1 MTGRGY
7 ILDGHEMR
15 ERKEMEMAHT
25 VEPMTQGTIWKRIT
39 SFALPILLGN
49 LFQQLYNTADS
60 LIVGNFLGK
69 NALAAVSSTGSLIF
83 MLIGF
88 LSGIAIGAGVVIAR
102 YFGGGKEEELH
113 QAVHT
118 TVAFGLVAGV
128 VMTAVGVGFSPQILR
143 WMDTPENVMYNS
155 QLYLSIYFMGS
166 LGSVMYNICVGI
178 LQAVGDSR
186 HPLYYLIISSVINV
200 VLDLFFIGVLHMGV
214 DGAAW
219 ATIIAQFIS
228 AALCLWQLLRVKE
241 SYRVQIRCIR
251 FHWDMLKRVV
261 RFGLPSGVQNSI
273 IAIANVVVQSNIN
286 HFGDAAMAGVGA
298 YSKIEGFGFLP
309 ITSFTMAMTTFVGQN
324 LGAGQI
330 DRAKKGARFG
340 TVTSV
345 LMAELIGIVV
355 FALAPLLIAAFDTSP
370 DVIAYGVEKSRT
382 SGLFYFLLAFSHAM
396 ASILRG
402 AGKAMVP
409 MFVMMVCWCI
419 IRVAFLAIA
428 VPMTGSIQMVY
439 WVYPLTWF
447 LSSVTF
453 LWYYRRMDWSRTLA

>member
-1 MTGRGY
+1 
-7 ILDGHEMR
+7 
-15 ERKEMEMAHT
+15 MAQT
-25 VEPMTQGTIWKRIT
+25 TQPMTQGAIWKRIT
-39 SFALPILLGN
+39 YFALPILLGN
-49 LFQQLYNTADS
+49 LFQQMYNTADS

-88 LSGIAIGAGVVIAR
+88 LSGIAIGAGVVISR
-102 YFGGGKEEELH
+102 YFGGNKLEEMSK
-113 QAVHT
+113 AVHT

-128 VMTAVGVGFSPQILR
+128 VMTAVGVGLSPQILR

-166 LGSVMYNICVGI
+166 LGSVMYNACVGI
-178 LQAVGDSR
+178 MQAVGDSR
-186 HPLYYLIISSVINV
+186 HPLYYLIVSSVVNV
-200 VLDLFFIGVLHMGV
+200 VLDLFFIAVLGMGV

-219 ATIIAQFIS
+219 ATIIAQYVS
-228 AALCLWQLLRVKE
+228 AIMCLWRLLRVKDN
-241 SYRVQIRCIR
+241 YRVELRKIR

-330 DRAKKGARFG
+330 ERTKRGARFG
-340 TVTSV
+340 TITSV
-345 LMAELIGIVV
+345 ILAELIGVAV
-355 FALAPLLIAAFDTSP
+355 FIFAPQLIATFDTSP
-370 DVIAYGVEKSRT
+370 DVIAYGVDKART
-382 SGLFYFLLAFSHAM
+382 SVLFYCLLAFSHAM

-402 AGKAMVP
+402 AGKAVVP
-409 MFVMMVCWCI
+409 MFVMMICWCI
-419 IRVAFLAIA
+419 IRVSFLAIA
-428 VPMTGSIQMVY
+428 VPLTGSIQMVY

-453 LWYYRRMDWSRTLA
+453 LWYYRRMDWNRNLA

>member
-1 MTGRGY
+1 M
-7 ILDGHEMR
+7 
-15 ERKEMEMAHT
+15 
-25 VEPMTQGTIWKRIT
+25 
-39 SFALPILLGN
+39 
-49 LFQQLYNTADS
+49 YNTADS

-88 LSGIAIGAGVVIAR
+88 LSGIAIGAGVVISR
-102 YFGGGKEEELH
+102 YFGGNKLEEMSK
-113 QAVHT
+113 AVHT

-128 VMTAVGVGFSPQILR
+128 VMTAVGVGLSPQILR

-155 QLYLSIYFMGS
+155 QLYLSIYLMGS
-166 LGSVMYNICVGI
+166 LGSVMYNVCVGI
-178 LQAVGDSR
+178 MQAVGDSR
-186 HPLYYLIISSVINV
+186 HPLYYLIVSSVVNV
-200 VLDLFFIGVLHMGV
+200 VLDLFFIAVLGMGV

-219 ATIIAQFIS
+219 ATIIAQYVS
-228 AALCLWQLLRVKE
+228 AIMCLWRLLRVKDN
-241 SYRVQIRCIR
+241 YRVELRKIR

-330 DRAKKGARFG
+330 ERTKRGARFG
-340 TVTSV
+340 TITSV
-345 LMAELIGIVV
+345 ILAELIGVAV
-355 FALAPLLIAAFDTSP
+355 FIFAPQLIAAFDTSP
-370 DVIAYGVEKSRT
+370 DVIAYGVDKART
-382 SGLFYFLLAFSHAM
+382 SVLFYCLLAFSHAM

-402 AGKAMVP
+402 AGKAVVP
-409 MFVMMVCWCI
+409 MFVMMICWCI
-419 IRVAFLAIA
+419 IRVSFLAIA
-428 VPMTGSIQMVY
+428 VPLTGSIQMVY

-453 LWYYRRMDWSRTLA
+453 LWYYRRMDWNRNLA

>member
-1 MTGRGY
+1 M
-7 ILDGHEMR
+7 
-15 ERKEMEMAHT
+15 KMAHT
-25 VEPMTQGTIWKRIT
+25 TEPMTQGPIWKRIT
-39 SFALPILLGN
+39 YFALPIFLGN
-49 LFQQLYNTADS
+49 LFQQMYNTADS

-88 LSGIAIGAGVVIAR
+88 LSGIAIGAGVVISR
-102 YFGGGKEEELH
+102 YFGGNKLEEMSK
-113 QAVHT
+113 AVHT

-128 VMTAVGVGFSPQILR
+128 VMTAVGVGLSPQILR

-155 QLYLSIYFMGS
+155 QLYLSIYLMGS
-166 LGSVMYNICVGI
+166 LGSVMYNVCVGI
-178 LQAVGDSR
+178 MQAVGDSR
-186 HPLYYLIISSVINV
+186 HPLYYLIVSSVVNV
-200 VLDLFFIGVLHMGV
+200 VLDLFFIAVLGMGV

-219 ATIIAQFIS
+219 ATIIAQYVS
-228 AALCLWQLLRVKE
+228 AIMCLWRLLRVKDN
-241 SYRVQIRCIR
+241 YRVELRKIR

-330 DRAKKGARFG
+330 ERTKRGARFG
-340 TVTSV
+340 TITSV
-345 LMAELIGIVV
+345 ILAELIGVAV
-355 FALAPLLIAAFDTSP
+355 FIFAPQLIAAFDTSP
-370 DVIAYGVEKSRT
+370 DVIAYGVDKART
-382 SGLFYFLLAFSHAM
+382 SVLFYCLLAFSHAM

-402 AGKAMVP
+402 AGKAVVP
-409 MFVMMVCWCI
+409 MFVMMICWCI
-419 IRVAFLAIA
+419 IRVSFLAIA
-428 VPMTGSIQMVY
+428 VPLTGSIQMVY
-439 WVYPLTWF
+439 RVYPLTWF

-453 LWYYRRMDWSRTLA
+453 LWYYRRMDWNRNLA

>member
-1 MTGRGY
+1 
-7 ILDGHEMR
+7 
-15 ERKEMEMAHT
+15 MAHT
-25 VEPMTQGTIWKRIT
+25 TEPMTQGPIWKRIT
-39 SFALPILLGN
+39 YFALPIFLGN
-49 LFQQLYNTADS
+49 LFQQMYNTADS

-88 LSGIAIGAGVVIAR
+88 LSGIAIGAGVVISR
-102 YFGGGKEEELH
+102 YFGGNKLEEMSK
-113 QAVHT
+113 AVHT

-128 VMTAVGVGFSPQILR
+128 VMTAVGVGLSPQILR

-155 QLYLSIYFMGS
+155 QLYLSIYLMGS
-166 LGSVMYNICVGI
+166 LGSVMYNVCVGI
-178 LQAVGDSR
+178 MQAVGDSR
-186 HPLYYLIISSVINV
+186 HPLYYLIVSSVVNV
-200 VLDLFFIGVLHMGV
+200 VLDLFFIAVLGMGV

-219 ATIIAQFIS
+219 ATIIAQYVS
-228 AALCLWQLLRVKE
+228 AIMCLWRLLRVKD
-241 SYRVQIRCIR
+241 SYRVELRKIR

-330 DRAKKGARFG
+330 ERTKRGARFG
-340 TVTSV
+340 TITSV
-345 LMAELIGIVV
+345 ILAELIGVAV
-355 FALAPLLIAAFDTSP
+355 FIFAPQLIAAFDTSP
-370 DVIAYGVEKSRT
+370 DVIAYGVDKART
-382 SGLFYFLLAFSHAM
+382 SVLFYCLLAFSHAM

-402 AGKAMVP
+402 AGKAVVP
-409 MFVMMVCWCI
+409 MFVMMICWCI
-419 IRVAFLAIA
+419 IRVSFLAIA
-428 VPMTGSIQMVY
+428 VPLTGSIQMVY

-447 LSSVTF
+447 LSSATF
-453 LWYYRRMDWSRTLA
+453 LWYYRRMDWNRNLA

>member
-1 MTGRGY
+1 
-7 ILDGHEMR
+7 
-15 ERKEMEMAHT
+15 MAHT
-25 VEPMTQGTIWKRIT
+25 TEPMTQGPIWKRIT
-39 SFALPILLGN
+39 YFALPILLGN
-49 LFQQLYNTADS
+49 LFQQMYNTADS

-88 LSGIAIGAGVVIAR
+88 LSGIAIGAGVVISR
-102 YFGGGKEEELH
+102 YFGGNKLEEMS

-128 VMTAVGVGFSPQILR
+128 VMTAVGVGLSPQILR

-166 LGSVMYNICVGI
+166 LGSVMYNVCVGI
-178 LQAVGDSR
+178 MQAVGDSR
-186 HPLYYLIISSVINV
+186 HPLYYLIVSSVVNV
-200 VLDLFFIGVLHMGV
+200 VLDLFFIAVLGMGV

-219 ATIIAQFIS
+219 ATIIAQYVS
-228 AALCLWQLLRVKE
+228 AIMCLWRLLRVKD
-241 SYRVQIRCIR
+241 SYRVELRKIR

-324 LGAGQI
+324 LGASQI
-330 DRAKKGARFG
+330 ERTKRGARFG
-340 TVTSV
+340 TITSV
-345 LMAELIGIVV
+345 ILAELIGVAV
-355 FALAPLLIAAFDTSP
+355 FIFAPQLIAAFDTSP
-370 DVIAYGVEKSRT
+370 DVIAYGVDKART
-382 SGLFYFLLAFSHAM
+382 SVLFYCLLAFSHAM

-402 AGKAMVP
+402 AGKAVVP
-409 MFVMMVCWCI
+409 MFVMMICWCI
-419 IRVAFLAIA
+419 IRVSFLAIA
-428 VPMTGSIQMVY
+428 VPLTGSIQMVY

-453 LWYYRRMDWSRTLA
+453 LWYYRRMDWNRNLA

>member
-1 MTGRGY
+1 
-7 ILDGHEMR
+7 
-15 ERKEMEMAHT
+15 MAHT
-25 VEPMTQGTIWKRIT
+25 TEPMTQGPIWKRIT
-39 SFALPILLGN
+39 YFALPILLGN
-49 LFQQLYNTADS
+49 LFQQMYNTADS

-88 LSGIAIGAGVVIAR
+88 LSGIAIGAGVVISR
-102 YFGGGKEEELH
+102 YFGGNKLEEMS

-128 VMTAVGVGFSPQILR
+128 VMTAVGVGLSPQILR

-166 LGSVMYNICVGI
+166 LGSVMYNVCVGI
-178 LQAVGDSR
+178 MQAVGDSR
-186 HPLYYLIISSVINV
+186 HPLYYLIVSSVVNV
-200 VLDLFFIGVLHMGV
+200 VLDLFFIAVLGMGV

-219 ATIIAQFIS
+219 ATIIAQYVS
-228 AALCLWQLLRVKE
+228 AIMCLWRLLRVKDN
-241 SYRVQIRCIR
+241 YRVELRRIR

-330 DRAKKGARFG
+330 ERTKRGARFG
-340 TVTSV
+340 TITSV
-345 LMAELIGIVV
+345 LLAELIGVAV
-355 FALAPLLIAAFDTSP
+355 FIFAPQLIATFDTSP
-370 DVIAYGVEKSRT
+370 DVIAYGVDKART
-382 SGLFYFLLAFSHAM
+382 SVLFYCLLAFSHAM

-402 AGKAMVP
+402 AGKAVVP
-409 MFVMMVCWCI
+409 MFVMMICWCI
-419 IRVAFLAIA
+419 IRVSFLAIA
-428 VPMTGSIQMVY
+428 VPLTGSIQMVY

-453 LWYYRRMDWSRTLA
+453 LWYYRRIDWSRNMA

>member
-1 MTGRGY
+1 
-7 ILDGHEMR
+7 
-15 ERKEMEMAHT
+15 MAHT
-25 VEPMTQGTIWKRIT
+25 TQPMTQGPIWKRIT
-39 SFALPILLGN
+39 YFALPIFLGN
-49 LFQQLYNTADS
+49 LFQQMYNTADS

-88 LSGIAIGAGVVIAR
+88 LSGIAIGAGVVISR
-102 YFGGGKEEELH
+102 YFGGNKLEEMSK
-113 QAVHT
+113 AVHT

-128 VMTAVGVGFSPQILR
+128 VMTAVGVGLSPQILR

-155 QLYLSIYFMGS
+155 QLYLSIYLMGS
-166 LGSVMYNICVGI
+166 LGSVMYNVCVGI
-178 LQAVGDSR
+178 MQAVGDSR
-186 HPLYYLIISSVINV
+186 HPLYYLIVSSVVNV
-200 VLDLFFIGVLHMGV
+200 VLDLFFIAVLGMGV

-219 ATIIAQFIS
+219 ATIIAQYVS
-228 AALCLWQLLRVKE
+228 AIMCLWRLLRVKDN
-241 SYRVQIRCIR
+241 YRVELRKIR

-330 DRAKKGARFG
+330 ERTKRGARFG
-340 TVTSV
+340 TITSV
-345 LMAELIGIVV
+345 ILAELIGVVV
-355 FALAPLLIAAFDTSP
+355 FIFAPQLIAAFDTSP
-370 DVIAYGVEKSRT
+370 DVIAYGVDKART
-382 SGLFYFLLAFSHAM
+382 SVLFYCLLAFSHAM

-402 AGKAMVP
+402 AGKAVVP
-409 MFVMMVCWCI
+409 MFVMMICWCI
-419 IRVAFLAIA
+419 IRVSFLAIA
-428 VPMTGSIQMVY
+428 VPLTGSIQMVY

-453 LWYYRRMDWSRTLA
+453 LWYYRRMDWNRNLA

>member
-1 MTGRGY
+1 
-7 ILDGHEMR
+7 
-15 ERKEMEMAHT
+15 MAHT
-25 VEPMTQGTIWKRIT
+25 TEPMTQGPIWKRIT
-39 SFALPILLGN
+39 YFALPIFLGN
-49 LFQQLYNTADS
+49 LFQQMYNTADS

-88 LSGIAIGAGVVIAR
+88 LSGIAIGAGVVISR
-102 YFGGGKEEELH
+102 YFGGNKLEEMSK
-113 QAVHT
+113 AVHT

-128 VMTAVGVGFSPQILR
+128 VMTAVGVGLSPQILR

-166 LGSVMYNICVGI
+166 LGSVMYNACVGI
-178 LQAVGDSR
+178 MQAVGDSR
-186 HPLYYLIISSVINV
+186 HPLYYLIVSSVVNV
-200 VLDLFFIGVLHMGV
+200 VLDLFFIAVLGMGV
-214 DGAAW
+214 DGAAL
-219 ATIIAQFIS
+219 ATIIAQYVS
-228 AALCLWQLLRVKE
+228 AIMCLWRLLRVKDN
-241 SYRVQIRCIR
+241 YRVELRKIR

-330 DRAKKGARFG
+330 ERTKRGARFG
-340 TVTSV
+340 TITSV
-345 LMAELIGIVV
+345 ILAELIGVAV
-355 FALAPLLIAAFDTSP
+355 FIFAPQLIAAFDTSP
-370 DVIAYGVEKSRT
+370 DVIAYGVDKART
-382 SGLFYFLLAFSHAM
+382 SVLFYCLLAFSHAM

-402 AGKAMVP
+402 AGKAVVP
-409 MFVMMVCWCI
+409 MFVMMICWCI
-419 IRVAFLAIA
+419 IRVSFLAIA
-428 VPMTGSIQMVY
+428 VPLTGSIQMVY

-453 LWYYRRMDWSRTLA
+453 LWYYRRMDWNRNLA

>member
-1 MTGRGY
+1 
-7 ILDGHEMR
+7 
-15 ERKEMEMAHT
+15 MAHT
-25 VEPMTQGTIWKRIT
+25 TEPMTQGPIWKRIT
-39 SFALPILLGN
+39 YFALPIFLGN
-49 LFQQLYNTADS
+49 LFQQMYNTADS

-88 LSGIAIGAGVVIAR
+88 LSGIAIGAGVVISR
-102 YFGGGKEEELH
+102 YFGGNKLEEMSK
-113 QAVHT
+113 AVHT

-128 VMTAVGVGFSPQILR
+128 VMTAVGVGLSPQILR

-166 LGSVMYNICVGI
+166 LGSVMYNACVGI
-178 LQAVGDSR
+178 MQAVGDSR
-186 HPLYYLIISSVINV
+186 HPLYYLIVSSVVNV
-200 VLDLFFIGVLHMGV
+200 VLDLFFIAVLGMGV

-219 ATIIAQFIS
+219 ATIIAQYVS
-228 AALCLWQLLRVKE
+228 AIMCLWRLLRVKDN
-241 SYRVQIRCIR
+241 YRVELRKIR

-330 DRAKKGARFG
+330 ERTKRGARFG
-340 TVTSV
+340 TITSV
-345 LMAELIGIVV
+345 ILAELIGVAV
-355 FALAPLLIAAFDTSP
+355 FIFAPQLIAAFDTSP
-370 DVIAYGVEKSRT
+370 DVIAYGVDKART
-382 SGLFYFLLAFSHAM
+382 SVLFYCLLAFSHAM

-402 AGKAMVP
+402 AGKAVVP
-409 MFVMMVCWCI
+409 MFVMMICWCI
-419 IRVAFLAIA
+419 IRVSFLAIA
-428 VPMTGSIQMVY
+428 VPFTGSIQMVY

-453 LWYYRRMDWSRTLA
+453 LWYYRRMDWNRNLA

>member
-1 MTGRGY
+1 M
-7 ILDGHEMR
+7 
-15 ERKEMEMAHT
+15 KMAHT
-25 VEPMTQGTIWKRIT
+25 TQPMTQGPIWKRIT
-39 SFALPILLGN
+39 YFALPIFLGN
-49 LFQQLYNTADS
+49 LFQQMYNTADS

-88 LSGIAIGAGVVIAR
+88 LSGIAIGAGVVISR
-102 YFGGGKEEELH
+102 YFGGNKLEEMS

-128 VMTAVGVGFSPQILR
+128 VMTAVGVGLSPQILR

-166 LGSVMYNICVGI
+166 LGSVMYNACVGI
-178 LQAVGDSR
+178 MQAVGDSR
-186 HPLYYLIISSVINV
+186 HPLYYLIVSSVVNV
-200 VLDLFFIGVLHMGV
+200 VLDLFFIAVLGMGV

-219 ATIIAQFIS
+219 ATIIAQYVS
-228 AALCLWQLLRVKE
+228 AIMCLWRLLRVKDN
-241 SYRVQIRCIR
+241 YRVELRKIR

-330 DRAKKGARFG
+330 ERTKRGARFG
-340 TVTSV
+340 TITSV
-345 LMAELIGIVV
+345 ILAELIGVAV
-355 FALAPLLIAAFDTSP
+355 FIFAPQLIAAFDTSP
-370 DVIAYGVEKSRT
+370 DVIAYGVDKART
-382 SGLFYFLLAFSHAM
+382 SVLFYCLLAFSHAM

-402 AGKAMVP
+402 AGKAVVP
-409 MFVMMVCWCI
+409 MFVMMICWCI
-419 IRVAFLAIA
+419 IRVSFLAIA
-428 VPMTGSIQMVY
+428 VPLTGSIQMVY

-453 LWYYRRMDWSRTLA
+453 LWYYRRMDWNRNLA

>member
-1 MTGRGY
+1 
-7 ILDGHEMR
+7 
-15 ERKEMEMAHT
+15 MAHT
-25 VEPMTQGTIWKRIT
+25 TEPMTQGPIWKRIT
-39 SFALPILLGN
+39 YFALPIFLGN
-49 LFQQLYNTADS
+49 LFQQMYNTADS

-88 LSGIAIGAGVVIAR
+88 LSGIAIGAGVVISR
-102 YFGGGKEEELH
+102 YFGGNKLEEMSK
-113 QAVHT
+113 AVHT

-128 VMTAVGVGFSPQILR
+128 VMTAVGVGLSPQILR

-166 LGSVMYNICVGI
+166 LGSVMYNACVGI
-178 LQAVGDSR
+178 MQAVGDSR
-186 HPLYYLIISSVINV
+186 HPLYYLIVSSVVNV
-200 VLDLFFIGVLHMGV
+200 VLDLFFIAVLGMGV

-219 ATIIAQFIS
+219 ATIIAQYVS
-228 AALCLWQLLRVKE
+228 AIMCLWRLLRVKD
-241 SYRVQIRCIR
+241 SYRVELRKIR

-330 DRAKKGARFG
+330 ERTKRGARFG
-340 TVTSV
+340 TIASV
-345 LMAELIGIVV
+345 ILAELIGVAV
-355 FALAPLLIAAFDTSP
+355 FIFAPQLIAAFDTSP
-370 DVIAYGVEKSRT
+370 DVIAYGVDKART
-382 SGLFYFLLAFSHAM
+382 SVLFYCLLAFSHAM

-402 AGKAMVP
+402 AGKAVVP
-409 MFVMMVCWCI
+409 MFVMMICWCI
-419 IRVAFLAIA
+419 IRVSFLAIA
-428 VPMTGSIQMVY
+428 VPLTGSIQMVY

-453 LWYYRRMDWSRTLA
+453 LWYYRRMDWNRNLA

>member
-1 MTGRGY
+1 
-7 ILDGHEMR
+7 
-15 ERKEMEMAHT
+15 MAHT
-25 VEPMTQGTIWKRIT
+25 TEPMTQGPIWKRIT
-39 SFALPILLGN
+39 YFALPILLGN
-49 LFQQLYNTADS
+49 LFQQMYNTADS

-88 LSGIAIGAGVVIAR
+88 LSGIAIGAGVVISR
-102 YFGGGKEEELH
+102 YFGGNKLEEMS

-128 VMTAVGVGFSPQILR
+128 VMTAVGVGLSPQILR

-166 LGSVMYNICVGI
+166 LGSVMYNVCVGI
-178 LQAVGDSR
+178 MQAVGDSR
-186 HPLYYLIISSVINV
+186 HPLYYLIVSSVVNV
-200 VLDLFFIGVLHMGV
+200 VLDLFFIAVLGMGV

-219 ATIIAQFIS
+219 ATIIAQYVS
-228 AALCLWQLLRVKE
+228 AIMCLWRLLRVKDN
-241 SYRVQIRCIR
+241 YRVELRRIR

-330 DRAKKGARFG
+330 ERTKRGARFG
-340 TVTSV
+340 TITSV
-345 LMAELIGIVV
+345 LLAELIGVAV
-355 FALAPLLIAAFDTSP
+355 FIFAPQLIATFDTSP
-370 DVIAYGVEKSRT
+370 DVIAYGVDKART
-382 SGLFYFLLAFSHAM
+382 SVLFYCLLAFSHAM

-402 AGKAMVP
+402 AGKAVVP
-409 MFVMMVCWCI
+409 MFVMMICWCI
-419 IRVAFLAIA
+419 IRVSFLAIA
-428 VPMTGSIQMVY
+428 VPLTGSIQMVY

-453 LWYYRRMDWSRTLA
+453 LWYYRRIDWNRNMA

>member
-1 MTGRGY
+1 
-7 ILDGHEMR
+7 
-15 ERKEMEMAHT
+15 MAHT
-25 VEPMTQGTIWKRIT
+25 TEPMTQGPIWKRIT
-39 SFALPILLGN
+39 YFALPIFLGN
-49 LFQQLYNTADS
+49 LFQQMYNTADS

-88 LSGIAIGAGVVIAR
+88 LSGIAIGAGVVISR
-102 YFGGGKEEELH
+102 YFGGNKLEEMS

-128 VMTAVGVGFSPQILR
+128 VMTAVGVGLSPQILR

-166 LGSVMYNICVGI
+166 LGSVMYNACVGI
-178 LQAVGDSR
+178 MQAVGDSR
-186 HPLYYLIISSVINV
+186 HPLYYLIVSSVVNV
-200 VLDLFFIGVLHMGV
+200 VLDLFFIAVLGMGV

-219 ATIIAQFIS
+219 ATIIAQYVS
-228 AALCLWQLLRVKE
+228 AIMCLWRLLRVKDN
-241 SYRVQIRCIR
+241 YRVELRKIR

-330 DRAKKGARFG
+330 ERTKRGARFG
-340 TVTSV
+340 TITSV
-345 LMAELIGIVV
+345 ILAELIGVAV
-355 FALAPLLIAAFDTSP
+355 FIFAPQLIAAFDTSP
-370 DVIAYGVEKSRT
+370 DVIAYGVDKART
-382 SGLFYFLLAFSHAM
+382 SVLFYCLLAFSHAM

-402 AGKAMVP
+402 AGKAVVP
-409 MFVMMVCWCI
+409 MFVMMICWCI
-419 IRVAFLAIA
+419 IRVSFLAIA
-428 VPMTGSIQMVY
+428 VPLTGSIQMVY

-453 LWYYRRMDWSRTLA
+453 LWYYRRMDWNRNLA

>member
-1 MTGRGY
+1 M
-7 ILDGHEMR
+7 
-15 ERKEMEMAHT
+15 KMAHT
-25 VEPMTQGTIWKRIT
+25 TQPMTQGPIWKRIT
-39 SFALPILLGN
+39 YFALPIFLGN
-49 LFQQLYNTADS
+49 LFQQMYNTADS

-88 LSGIAIGAGVVIAR
+88 LSGIAIGAGVVISR
-102 YFGGGKEEELH
+102 YFGGNKLEEMSK
-113 QAVHT
+113 AVHT

-128 VMTAVGVGFSPQILR
+128 VMTAVGVGLSPQILR

-155 QLYLSIYFMGS
+155 QLYLSIYLMGS
-166 LGSVMYNICVGI
+166 LGSVMYNVCVGI
-178 LQAVGDSR
+178 MQAVGDSR
-186 HPLYYLIISSVINV
+186 HPLYYLIVSSVVNV
-200 VLDLFFIGVLHMGV
+200 VLDLFFIAVLGMGV

-219 ATIIAQFIS
+219 ATIIAQYVS
-228 AALCLWQLLRVKE
+228 AIMCLWRLLRVKDN
-241 SYRVQIRCIR
+241 YRVELRKIR

-330 DRAKKGARFG
+330 ERTKRGARFG
-340 TVTSV
+340 TIASV
-345 LMAELIGIVV
+345 ILAELIGVAV
-355 FALAPLLIAAFDTSP
+355 FIFAPQLIAAFDTSP
-370 DVIAYGVEKSRT
+370 DVIAYGVDKART
-382 SGLFYFLLAFSHAM
+382 SVLFYCLLAFSHAM

-402 AGKAMVP
+402 AGKAVVP
-409 MFVMMVCWCI
+409 MFVMMICWCI
-419 IRVAFLAIA
+419 IRVSFLAIA
-428 VPMTGSIQMVY
+428 VPLTGSIQMVY

-453 LWYYRRMDWSRTLA
+453 LWYYRRMDWNRNLA

>member
-1 MTGRGY
+1 
-7 ILDGHEMR
+7 
-15 ERKEMEMAHT
+15 MEMAHT
-25 VEPMTQGTIWKRIT
+25 TEPMTQGPIWKRIT
-39 SFALPILLGN
+39 YFALPILLGN
-49 LFQQLYNTADS
+49 LFQQMYNTADS

-88 LSGIAIGAGVVIAR
+88 LSGIAIGAGVVISR
-102 YFGGGKEEELH
+102 YFGGNKLEEMS

-128 VMTAVGVGFSPQILR
+128 VMTAVGVGLSPQILR

-166 LGSVMYNICVGI
+166 LGSVMYNVCVGI
-178 LQAVGDSR
+178 MQAVGDSR
-186 HPLYYLIISSVINV
+186 HPLYYLIVSSVVNV
-200 VLDLFFIGVLHMGV
+200 VLDLFFIAVLGMGV

-219 ATIIAQFIS
+219 ATIIAQYVS
-228 AALCLWQLLRVKE
+228 AIMCLWRLLRVKD
-241 SYRVQIRCIR
+241 SYRVELRRIR

-330 DRAKKGARFG
+330 ERTKRGARFG
-340 TVTSV
+340 TITSV
-345 LMAELIGIVV
+345 LLAELIGVAV
-355 FALAPLLIAAFDTSP
+355 FIFAPQLIATFDTSP
-370 DVIAYGVEKSRT
+370 DVIAYGVDKART
-382 SGLFYFLLAFSHAM
+382 SVLFYCLLAFSHAM

-402 AGKAMVP
+402 AGKAVVP
-409 MFVMMVCWCI
+409 MFVMMICWCI
-419 IRVAFLAIA
+419 IRVSFLAIA
-428 VPMTGSIQMVY
+428 VPLTGSIQMVY

-453 LWYYRRMDWSRTLA
+453 LWYYRRIDWNRNMA

>member
-1 MTGRGY
+1 M
-7 ILDGHEMR
+7 
-15 ERKEMEMAHT
+15 KMAHT
-25 VEPMTQGTIWKRIT
+25 TQPMTQGPIWKRIT
-39 SFALPILLGN
+39 YFALPIFLGN
-49 LFQQLYNTADS
+49 LFQQMYNTADS

-88 LSGIAIGAGVVIAR
+88 LSGIAIGAGVVISR
-102 YFGGGKEEELH
+102 YFGGNKLEEMSK
-113 QAVHT
+113 AVHT

-128 VMTAVGVGFSPQILR
+128 VMTAVGVGLSPQILR

-166 LGSVMYNICVGI
+166 LGSVMYNACVGI
-178 LQAVGDSR
+178 MQAVGDSR
-186 HPLYYLIISSVINV
+186 HPLYYLIVSSVVNV
-200 VLDLFFIGVLHMGV
+200 VLDLFFIAVLGMGV
-214 DGAAW
+214 DGAAL
-219 ATIIAQFIS
+219 ATIIAQYVS
-228 AALCLWQLLRVKE
+228 AIMCLWRLLRVKDN
-241 SYRVQIRCIR
+241 YRVELRKIR

-330 DRAKKGARFG
+330 ERTKRGARFG
-340 TVTSV
+340 TITSV
-345 LMAELIGIVV
+345 ILAELIGVAV
-355 FALAPLLIAAFDTSP
+355 FIFAPQLIAAFDTSP
-370 DVIAYGVEKSRT
+370 DVIAYGVDKART
-382 SGLFYFLLAFSHAM
+382 SVLFYCLLAFSHAM

-402 AGKAMVP
+402 AGKAVVP
-409 MFVMMVCWCI
+409 MFVMMICWCI
-419 IRVAFLAIA
+419 IRVSFLAIA
-428 VPMTGSIQMVY
+428 VPLTGSIQMVY

-453 LWYYRRMDWSRTLA
+453 LWYYRRMDWNRNLA

>member
-1 MTGRGY
+1 M
-7 ILDGHEMR
+7 
-15 ERKEMEMAHT
+15 KMAHT
-25 VEPMTQGTIWKRIT
+25 TEPMTQGPIWKRIT
-39 SFALPILLGN
+39 YFALPIFLGN
-49 LFQQLYNTADS
+49 LFQQMYNTADS

-88 LSGIAIGAGVVIAR
+88 LSGIAIGAGVVISR
-102 YFGGGKEEELH
+102 YFGGNKLEEMSK
-113 QAVHT
+113 AVHT

-128 VMTAVGVGFSPQILR
+128 VMTAVGVGLSPQILR

-155 QLYLSIYFMGS
+155 QLYLSIYLMGS
-166 LGSVMYNICVGI
+166 LGSVMYNVCVGI
-178 LQAVGDSR
+178 MQAVGDSR
-186 HPLYYLIISSVINV
+186 HPLYYLIVSSVVNV
-200 VLDLFFIGVLHMGV
+200 VLDLFFIAVLGMGV

-219 ATIIAQFIS
+219 ATIIAQYVS
-228 AALCLWQLLRVKE
+228 AIMCLWRLLRVKDN
-241 SYRVQIRCIR
+241 YRVELRKIR

-330 DRAKKGARFG
+330 ERTKRGARFG
-340 TVTSV
+340 TITSV
-345 LMAELIGIVV
+345 ILAELIGVAV
-355 FALAPLLIAAFDTSP
+355 FIFAPQLIAAFDTSP
-370 DVIAYGVEKSRT
+370 DVIAYGVDKART
-382 SGLFYFLLAFSHAM
+382 SVLFYCLLAFSHAM

-402 AGKAMVP
+402 AGKAVVP
-409 MFVMMVCWCI
+409 MFVMMTCWCI
-419 IRVAFLAIA
+419 IRVSFLAIA
-428 VPMTGSIQMVY
+428 VPLTGSIQMVY

-453 LWYYRRMDWSRTLA
+453 LWYYRRMDWNRNLA

>member
-1 MTGRGY
+1 M
-7 ILDGHEMR
+7 
-15 ERKEMEMAHT
+15 KMAHT
-25 VEPMTQGTIWKRIT
+25 TQPMTQGPIWKRIT
-39 SFALPILLGN
+39 YFALPIFLGN
-49 LFQQLYNTADS
+49 LFQQMYNTADS

-88 LSGIAIGAGVVIAR
+88 LSGIAIGAGVVISR
-102 YFGGGKEEELH
+102 YFGGNKLEEMSK
-113 QAVHT
+113 AVHT

-128 VMTAVGVGFSPQILR
+128 VMTAVGVGLSPQILR

-155 QLYLSIYFMGS
+155 QLYLSIYLMGS
-166 LGSVMYNICVGI
+166 LGSVMYNVCVGI
-178 LQAVGDSR
+178 MQAVGDSR
-186 HPLYYLIISSVINV
+186 HPLYYLIVSSVVNV
-200 VLDLFFIGVLHMGV
+200 VLDLFFIAVLGMGV

-219 ATIIAQFIS
+219 ATIIAQYVS
-228 AALCLWQLLRVKE
+228 AIMCLWRLLRVKD
-241 SYRVQIRCIR
+241 SYRVELRKIR

-330 DRAKKGARFG
+330 ERTKRGARFG
-340 TVTSV
+340 TITSV
-345 LMAELIGIVV
+345 ILAELIGVAV
-355 FALAPLLIAAFDTSP
+355 FIFAPQLIAAFDTSP
-370 DVIAYGVEKSRT
+370 DVIAYGVDKART
-382 SGLFYFLLAFSHAM
+382 SVLFYCLLAFSHAM

-402 AGKAMVP
+402 AGKAVVP
-409 MFVMMVCWCI
+409 MFVMMICWCI
-419 IRVAFLAIA
+419 IRVSFLAIA
-428 VPMTGSIQMVY
+428 VPLTGSIQMVY

-453 LWYYRRMDWSRTLA
+453 LWYYRRMDWNRNLA

>member
-1 MTGRGY
+1 
-7 ILDGHEMR
+7 
-15 ERKEMEMAHT
+15 MAHT
-25 VEPMTQGTIWKRIT
+25 TEPMTQGPIWKRIT
-39 SFALPILLGN
+39 YFALPILLGN
-49 LFQQLYNTADS
+49 LFQQMYNTADS

-88 LSGIAIGAGVVIAR
+88 LSGIAIGAGVVISR
-102 YFGGGKEEELH
+102 YFGGNKLEEMS

-128 VMTAVGVGFSPQILR
+128 VMTAVGVGLSPQILR

-166 LGSVMYNICVGI
+166 LGSVMYNVCVGI
-178 LQAVGDSR
+178 MQAVGDSR
-186 HPLYYLIISSVINV
+186 HPLYYLIVSSVVNV
-200 VLDLFFIGVLHMGV
+200 VLDLFFIAVLGMGV

-219 ATIIAQFIS
+219 ATIIAQYVS
-228 AALCLWQLLRVKE
+228 AIMCLWRLLRVKD
-241 SYRVQIRCIR
+241 SYRVELRKIR

-330 DRAKKGARFG
+330 ERTKRGARFG
-340 TVTSV
+340 TITSV
-345 LMAELIGIVV
+345 ILAELIGVAV
-355 FALAPLLIAAFDTSP
+355 FIFAPQLIAAFDTSP
-370 DVIAYGVEKSRT
+370 DVIAYGVDKART
-382 SGLFYFLLAFSHAM
+382 SVLFYCLLAFSHAM

-402 AGKAMVP
+402 AGKAVVP
-409 MFVMMVCWCI
+409 MFVMMICWCI
-419 IRVAFLAIA
+419 IRVSFLAIA
-428 VPMTGSIQMVY
+428 VPLTGSIQMVY

-453 LWYYRRMDWSRTLA
+453 LWYYRRMDWNRNLA

>member
-1 MTGRGY
+1 
-7 ILDGHEMR
+7 
-15 ERKEMEMAHT
+15 MAHT
-25 VEPMTQGTIWKRIT
+25 TEPMTQGPIWKRIT
-39 SFALPILLGN
+39 YFALPIFLGN
-49 LFQQLYNTADS
+49 LFQQMYNTADS

-88 LSGIAIGAGVVIAR
+88 LSGIAIGAGVVISR
-102 YFGGGKEEELH
+102 YFGGNKLEEMSK
-113 QAVHT
+113 AVHT

-128 VMTAVGVGFSPQILR
+128 VMTAVGVGLSPQILR

-155 QLYLSIYFMGS
+155 QLYLSIYLMGS
-166 LGSVMYNICVGI
+166 LGSVMYNVCVGI
-178 LQAVGDSR
+178 MQAVGDSR
-186 HPLYYLIISSVINV
+186 HPLYYLIVSSVVNV
-200 VLDLFFIGVLHMGV
+200 VLDLFFIAVLGMGV

-219 ATIIAQFIS
+219 ATIIAQYVS
-228 AALCLWQLLRVKE
+228 AIMCLWRLLRVKDN
-241 SYRVQIRCIR
+241 YRVELRKIR

-309 ITSFTMAMTTFVGQN
+309 ITSFTMAMTTFVGQI

-330 DRAKKGARFG
+330 ERTKRGARFG
-340 TVTSV
+340 TITSV
-345 LMAELIGIVV
+345 ILAELIGVAV
-355 FALAPLLIAAFDTSP
+355 FIFAPQLIAAFDTSP
-370 DVIAYGVEKSRT
+370 DVIAYGVDKART
-382 SGLFYFLLAFSHAM
+382 SVLFYCLLAFSHAM

-402 AGKAMVP
+402 AGKAVVP
-409 MFVMMVCWCI
+409 MFVMMICWCI
-419 IRVAFLAIA
+419 IRVSFLAIA
-428 VPMTGSIQMVY
+428 VPLTGSIQMVY

-453 LWYYRRMDWSRTLA
+453 LWYYRRMDWNRNLA

>member
-1 MTGRGY
+1 M
-7 ILDGHEMR
+7 
-15 ERKEMEMAHT
+15 KMAHT
-25 VEPMTQGTIWKRIT
+25 TQPMTQGPIWKRIT
-39 SFALPILLGN
+39 YFALPIFLGN
-49 LFQQLYNTADS
+49 LFQQMYNTADS

-88 LSGIAIGAGVVIAR
+88 LSGIAIGAGVVISR
-102 YFGGGKEEELH
+102 YFGGNKLEEMSK
-113 QAVHT
+113 AVHT

-128 VMTAVGVGFSPQILR
+128 VMTAVGVGLSPQILR

-155 QLYLSIYFMGS
+155 QLYLSIYLMGS
-166 LGSVMYNICVGI
+166 LGSVMYNVCVGI
-178 LQAVGDSR
+178 MQAVGDSR
-186 HPLYYLIISSVINV
+186 HPLYYLIVSSVVNV
-200 VLDLFFIGVLHMGV
+200 VLDLFFIAVLGMGV

-219 ATIIAQFIS
+219 ATIIAQYVS
-228 AALCLWQLLRVKE
+228 AIMCLWRLLKVKDN
-241 SYRVQIRCIR
+241 YRVELRKIR

-330 DRAKKGARFG
+330 ERTKRGARFG
-340 TVTSV
+340 TITSV
-345 LMAELIGIVV
+345 ILAELIGVAV
-355 FALAPLLIAAFDTSP
+355 FIFAPQLIAAFDTSP
-370 DVIAYGVEKSRT
+370 DVIAYGVDKART
-382 SGLFYFLLAFSHAM
+382 SVLFYCLLAFSHAM

-402 AGKAMVP
+402 AGKAVVP
-409 MFVMMVCWCI
+409 MFVMMICWCI
-419 IRVAFLAIA
+419 IRVSFLAIA
-428 VPMTGSIQMVY
+428 VPLTGSIQMVY

-453 LWYYRRMDWSRTLA
+453 LWYYRRMDWNRNLA

>member
-1 MTGRGY
+1 
-7 ILDGHEMR
+7 
-15 ERKEMEMAHT
+15 MAHT
-25 VEPMTQGTIWKRIT
+25 TEPMTQGPIWKRIT
-39 SFALPILLGN
+39 YFALPIFLGN
-49 LFQQLYNTADS
+49 LFQQMYNTADS

-88 LSGIAIGAGVVIAR
+88 LSGIAIGAGVVISR
-102 YFGGGKEEELH
+102 YFGGNKLEEMSK
-113 QAVHT
+113 AVHT

-128 VMTAVGVGFSPQILR
+128 VMTAVGVGLSPQILR

-155 QLYLSIYFMGS
+155 QLYLSIYLMGS
-166 LGSVMYNICVGI
+166 LGSVMYNVCVGI
-178 LQAVGDSR
+178 MQAVGDSR
-186 HPLYYLIISSVINV
+186 HPLYYLIVSSVVNV
-200 VLDLFFIGVLHMGV
+200 MLDLFFIAVLGMGV

-219 ATIIAQFIS
+219 ATIIAQYVS
-228 AALCLWQLLRVKE
+228 AIMCLWRLLRVKD
-241 SYRVQIRCIR
+241 SYRVELRKIR

-330 DRAKKGARFG
+330 ERTKRGARFG
-340 TVTSV
+340 TITSV
-345 LMAELIGIVV
+345 ILAELIGVAV
-355 FALAPLLIAAFDTSP
+355 FIFAPQLIAAFDTSP
-370 DVIAYGVEKSRT
+370 DVIAYGVDKART
-382 SGLFYFLLAFSHAM
+382 SVLFYCLLAFSHAM

-402 AGKAMVP
+402 AGKAVVP
-409 MFVMMVCWCI
+409 MFVMMICWCI
-419 IRVAFLAIA
+419 IRVSFLAIA
-428 VPMTGSIQMVY
+428 VPLTGSIQMVY

-453 LWYYRRMDWSRTLA
+453 LWYYRRMDWNRNLA

>member
-1 MTGRGY
+1 
-7 ILDGHEMR
+7 
-15 ERKEMEMAHT
+15 MEMAHT
-25 VEPMTQGTIWKRIT
+25 TEPMTQGPIWKRIT
-39 SFALPILLGN
+39 YFALPILLGN
-49 LFQQLYNTADS
+49 LFQQMYNTADS

-88 LSGIAIGAGVVIAR
+88 LSGIAIGAGVVISR
-102 YFGGGKEEELH
+102 YFGGNKLEEMS

-128 VMTAVGVGFSPQILR
+128 VMTAVGVGLSPQILR

-166 LGSVMYNICVGI
+166 LGSVMYNVCVGI
-178 LQAVGDSR
+178 MQAVGDSR
-186 HPLYYLIISSVINV
+186 HPLYYLIVSSVVNV
-200 VLDLFFIGVLHMGV
+200 VLDLFFIAVLGMGV

-219 ATIIAQFIS
+219 ATIIAQYVS
-228 AALCLWQLLRVKE
+228 AIMCLWRLLRVKDN
-241 SYRVQIRCIR
+241 YRVELRRIR

-330 DRAKKGARFG
+330 ERTKRGARFG
-340 TVTSV
+340 TITSV
-345 LMAELIGIVV
+345 LLAELIGVAV
-355 FALAPLLIAAFDTSP
+355 FIFAPQLIATFDTSP
-370 DVIAYGVEKSRT
+370 DVIAYGVDKART
-382 SGLFYFLLAFSHAM
+382 SVLFYCLLAFSHAM

-402 AGKAMVP
+402 AGKAVVP
-409 MFVMMVCWCI
+409 MFVMLICWCI
-419 IRVAFLAIA
+419 IRVSFLAIA
-428 VPMTGSIQMVY
+428 VPLTGSIQMVY

-453 LWYYRRMDWSRTLA
+453 LWYYRRIDWSRNMA

>member
-1 MTGRGY
+1 
-7 ILDGHEMR
+7 
-15 ERKEMEMAHT
+15 MAQT
-25 VEPMTQGTIWKRIT
+25 TQPMTQGAIWKRIT
-39 SFALPILLGN
+39 YFALPILLGN
-49 LFQQLYNTADS
+49 LFQQMYNTADS

-88 LSGIAIGAGVVIAR
+88 LSGISIGAGVVIAR
-102 YFGGGKEEELH
+102 YYGGNKEEELRM
-113 QAVHT
+113 AVHT

-128 VMTAVGVGFSPQILR
+128 VMTAVGVGLSPQILR
-143 WMDTPENVMYNS
+143 WMDTPENVMHNS

-186 HPLYYLIISSVINV
+186 HPLYYLIVSSVVNV
-200 VLDLFFIGVLHMGV
+200 VLDLFFIAVLGMGV
-214 DGAAW
+214 DGAAL
-219 ATIIAQFIS
+219 ATIIAQYIS
-228 AALCLWQLLRVKE
+228 AALCLWRLLRVKE
-241 SYRVQIRCIR
+241 SYRVELRSIR
-251 FHWDMLKRVV
+251 FHWEMLKRVV
-261 RFGLPSGVQNSI
+261 RFGLPSGIQNSI

-324 LGAGQI
+324 LGANEI
-330 DRAKKGARFG
+330 DRAKRGARFG
-340 TVTSV
+340 TLVSV
-345 LMAELIGIVV
+345 LMAELIGVAV

-428 VPMTGSIQMVY
+428 VPMTGDIQMVY

-453 LWYYRRMDWSRTLA
+453 LWYYRRMDWSRTIG

>member
-1 MTGRGY
+1 
-7 ILDGHEMR
+7 
-15 ERKEMEMAHT
+15 MAHT
-25 VEPMTQGTIWKRIT
+25 TQPMTQGPIWKRIT
-39 SFALPILLGN
+39 YFALPIFLGN
-49 LFQQLYNTADS
+49 LFQQMYNTADS

-88 LSGIAIGAGVVIAR
+88 LSGIAIGAGVVISR
-102 YFGGGKEEELH
+102 YFGGNKLEEMSK
-113 QAVHT
+113 AVHT

-128 VMTAVGVGFSPQILR
+128 VMTAVGVGLSPQILR

-155 QLYLSIYFMGS
+155 QLYLSLSFMGS
-166 LGSVMYNICVGI
+166 MGSVMYHACVGI
-178 LQAVGDSR
+178 MQAVGDSR
-186 HPLYYLIISSVINV
+186 HPLYYLIVSSVVNV
-200 VLDLFFIGVLHMGV
+200 VLDLFFIAVLGMGV

-219 ATIIAQFIS
+219 ATIIAQYVS
-228 AALCLWQLLRVKE
+228 AIMCLWRLLRVKDN
-241 SYRVQIRCIR
+241 YRVELRKIR

-330 DRAKKGARFG
+330 ERTKRGARFG
-340 TVTSV
+340 TITSV
-345 LMAELIGIVV
+345 ILAELIGVAV
-355 FALAPLLIAAFDTSP
+355 FIFAPQLIAAFDTSP
-370 DVIAYGVEKSRT
+370 DVIAYGVDKART
-382 SGLFYFLLAFSHAM
+382 SVLFYCLLAFSHAM

-402 AGKAMVP
+402 AGKAVVP
-409 MFVMMVCWCI
+409 MFVMMICWCI
-419 IRVAFLAIA
+419 IRVSFLAIA
-428 VPMTGSIQMVY
+428 VPLTGSIQMVY

-453 LWYYRRMDWSRTLA
+453 LWYYRRMDWNRNLA

>member
-1 MTGRGY
+1 M
-7 ILDGHEMR
+7 
-15 ERKEMEMAHT
+15 KMAHT
-25 VEPMTQGTIWKRIT
+25 TEPMTQGPIWKRIT
-39 SFALPILLGN
+39 YFALPIFLGN
-49 LFQQLYNTADS
+49 LFQQMYNTADS

-88 LSGIAIGAGVVIAR
+88 LSGIAIGAGVVISR
-102 YFGGGKEEELH
+102 YFGGNKLEEMSK
-113 QAVHT
+113 AVHT

-128 VMTAVGVGFSPQILR
+128 VMTAVGVGLSPQILR

-155 QLYLSIYFMGS
+155 QLYLSIYLMGS
-166 LGSVMYNICVGI
+166 LGSVMYNVCVGI
-178 LQAVGDSR
+178 MQAVGDSR
-186 HPLYYLIISSVINV
+186 HPLYYLIVSSVVNV
-200 VLDLFFIGVLHMGV
+200 VLDLFFIAVLGMGV

-219 ATIIAQFIS
+219 ATIIAQYVS
-228 AALCLWQLLRVKE
+228 AIMCLWRLLRVKD
-241 SYRVQIRCIR
+241 SYRVELRKIR

-330 DRAKKGARFG
+330 ERTKRGARFG
-340 TVTSV
+340 TITSV
-345 LMAELIGIVV
+345 ILAELIGVAV
-355 FALAPLLIAAFDTSP
+355 FIFAPQLIAAFDTSP
-370 DVIAYGVEKSRT
+370 DVIAYGVDKART
-382 SGLFYFLLAFSHAM
+382 SVLFYCLLAFSHAM

-402 AGKAMVP
+402 AGKAVVP
-409 MFVMMVCWCI
+409 MFVMMICWCI
-419 IRVAFLAIA
+419 IRVSFLAIA
-428 VPMTGSIQMVY
+428 VPLTGSIQMVY

-453 LWYYRRMDWSRTLA
+453 LWYYRRMDWNRNLA

>member
-1 MTGRGY
+1 
-7 ILDGHEMR
+7 
-15 ERKEMEMAHT
+15 MAHT
-25 VEPMTQGTIWKRIT
+25 TEPMTQGPIWKRIT
-39 SFALPILLGN
+39 YFALPIFLGN
-49 LFQQLYNTADS
+49 LFQQMYNTADS

-88 LSGIAIGAGVVIAR
+88 LSGIAIGAGVVISR
-102 YFGGGKEEELH
+102 YFGGNKLEEMS

-128 VMTAVGVGFSPQILR
+128 VMTAVGVGLSPQILR

-166 LGSVMYNICVGI
+166 LGSVMYNACVGI
-178 LQAVGDSR
+178 MQAVGDSR
-186 HPLYYLIISSVINV
+186 HPLYYLIVSSVVNV
-200 VLDLFFIGVLHMGV
+200 VLDLFFIAVLGMGV

-219 ATIIAQFIS
+219 ATIIAQYVS
-228 AALCLWQLLRVKE
+228 AIMCLWRLLRVKDN
-241 SYRVQIRCIR
+241 YRVELRKIR

-330 DRAKKGARFG
+330 ERTKRGARFG
-340 TVTSV
+340 TITSV
-345 LMAELIGIVV
+345 ILAELIGVAV
-355 FALAPLLIAAFDTSP
+355 FIFAPQLIAAFDTSP
-370 DVIAYGVEKSRT
+370 DVIAYGVDKART
-382 SGLFYFLLAFSHAM
+382 SVLFYCLLAFSHAM

-402 AGKAMVP
+402 AGKAVVP
-409 MFVMMVCWCI
+409 MFVMMTCWCI
-419 IRVAFLAIA
+419 IRVSFLAIA
-428 VPMTGSIQMVY
+428 VPLTGSIQMVY

-453 LWYYRRMDWSRTLA
+453 LWYYRRMDWNRNLA

>member
-1 MTGRGY
+1 M
-7 ILDGHEMR
+7 
-15 ERKEMEMAHT
+15 KMAHT
-25 VEPMTQGTIWKRIT
+25 TEPMTQGPIWKRIT
-39 SFALPILLGN
+39 YFALPIFLGN
-49 LFQQLYNTADS
+49 LFQQMYNTADS

-88 LSGIAIGAGVVIAR
+88 LSGIAIGAGVVISR
-102 YFGGGKEEELH
+102 YFGGNKLEEMSK
-113 QAVHT
+113 AVHT

-128 VMTAVGVGFSPQILR
+128 VMTAVGVGLSPQILR

-155 QLYLSIYFMGS
+155 QLYLSIYLMGS
-166 LGSVMYNICVGI
+166 LGSVMYNACVGI
-178 LQAVGDSR
+178 MQAVGDSR
-186 HPLYYLIISSVINV
+186 HPLYYLIVSSVVNV
-200 VLDLFFIGVLHMGV
+200 VLDLFFIAVLGMGV

-219 ATIIAQFIS
+219 ATIIAQYVS
-228 AALCLWQLLRVKE
+228 AIMCLWRLLRVKDN
-241 SYRVQIRCIR
+241 YRVELRKIR

-330 DRAKKGARFG
+330 ERTKRGARFG
-340 TVTSV
+340 TITSV
-345 LMAELIGIVV
+345 ILAELIGVAV
-355 FALAPLLIAAFDTSP
+355 FIFAPQLIAAFDTSP
-370 DVIAYGVEKSRT
+370 DVIAYGVDKART
-382 SGLFYFLLAFSHAM
+382 SVLFYCLLAFSHAM

-402 AGKAMVP
+402 AGKAVVP
-409 MFVMMVCWCI
+409 MFVMMICWCI
-419 IRVAFLAIA
+419 IRVSFLAIA
-428 VPMTGSIQMVY
+428 VPLTGSIQMVY

-453 LWYYRRMDWSRTLA
+453 LWYYRRMDWNRNLA

>member
-1 MTGRGY
+1 
-7 ILDGHEMR
+7 
-15 ERKEMEMAHT
+15 MAHT
-25 VEPMTQGTIWKRIT
+25 TEPMTQGPIWKRIT
-39 SFALPILLGN
+39 YFALPILLGN
-49 LFQQLYNTADS
+49 LFQQMYNTADS

-88 LSGIAIGAGVVIAR
+88 LSGIAIGAGVVISR
-102 YFGGGKEEELH
+102 YFGGNKLEEMS

-128 VMTAVGVGFSPQILR
+128 VMTAVGVGLSPQILR

-166 LGSVMYNICVGI
+166 LGSVMYNVCVGI
-178 LQAVGDSR
+178 MQAVGDSR
-186 HPLYYLIISSVINV
+186 HPLYYLIVSSVVNV
-200 VLDLFFIGVLHMGV
+200 VLDLFFIAVLGMGV

-219 ATIIAQFIS
+219 ATIIAQYVS
-228 AALCLWQLLRVKE
+228 AIMCLWRLLRVKD
-241 SYRVQIRCIR
+241 SYRVELRRIR

-330 DRAKKGARFG
+330 ERTKRGVRFG
-340 TVTSV
+340 TITSV
-345 LMAELIGIVV
+345 LLAELIGVAV
-355 FALAPLLIAAFDTSP
+355 FIFAPQLIAAFDTSP
-370 DVIAYGVEKSRT
+370 DVIAYGVDKART
-382 SGLFYFLLAFSHAM
+382 SVLFYCLLAFSHAM

-402 AGKAMVP
+402 AGKAVVP
-409 MFVMMVCWCI
+409 MFVMMICWCI
-419 IRVAFLAIA
+419 IRVSFLAIA
-428 VPMTGSIQMVY
+428 VPLTGSIQMVY

-453 LWYYRRMDWSRTLA
+453 LWYYRRIDWNRNMA

>member
-1 MTGRGY
+1 
-7 ILDGHEMR
+7 
-15 ERKEMEMAHT
+15 MEMAHT
-25 VEPMTQGTIWKRIT
+25 TQPMTQGPIWKRIT
-39 SFALPILLGN
+39 YFALPILLGN
-49 LFQQLYNTADS
+49 LFQQMYNTADS

-88 LSGIAIGAGVVIAR
+88 LSGIAIGAGVVISR
-102 YFGGGKEEELH
+102 YFGGNKLEEMS

-128 VMTAVGVGFSPQILR
+128 AMTAVGVGLSPQILR

-166 LGSVMYNICVGI
+166 LGSVMYNVCVGI
-178 LQAVGDSR
+178 MQAVGDSR
-186 HPLYYLIISSVINV
+186 HPLYYLIVSSVVNV
-200 VLDLFFIGVLHMGV
+200 VLDLFFIAVLGMGV

-219 ATIIAQFIS
+219 ATIIAQYVS
-228 AALCLWQLLRVKE
+228 AIMCLWRLLRVKDN
-241 SYRVQIRCIR
+241 YRVELRKIR

-330 DRAKKGARFG
+330 ERTKRGARFG
-340 TVTSV
+340 TITSV
-345 LMAELIGIVV
+345 ILAELIGVAV
-355 FALAPLLIAAFDTSP
+355 FIFAPQLIAAFDTSP
-370 DVIAYGVEKSRT
+370 DVIAYGVDKART
-382 SGLFYFLLAFSHAM
+382 SVLFYCLLAFSHAM

-402 AGKAMVP
+402 AGKAVVP
-409 MFVMMVCWCI
+409 MFVMMICWCI
-419 IRVAFLAIA
+419 IRVSFLAIA
-428 VPMTGSIQMVY
+428 VPLTGSIQMVY

-453 LWYYRRMDWSRTLA
+453 LWYYRRMDWNRNLA

>member
-1 MTGRGY
+1 
-7 ILDGHEMR
+7 
-15 ERKEMEMAHT
+15 MAHT
-25 VEPMTQGTIWKRIT
+25 TEPMTQGPIWKRIT
-39 SFALPILLGN
+39 YFALPIFLGN
-49 LFQQLYNTADS
+49 LFQQMYNTADS
-60 LIVGNFLGK
+60 LIVGNLLGK

-88 LSGIAIGAGVVIAR
+88 LSGIAIGAGVVISR
-102 YFGGGKEEELH
+102 YFGGNKLEEMS

-128 VMTAVGVGFSPQILR
+128 VMTAVGVGLSPQILR

-166 LGSVMYNICVGI
+166 LGSVMYNACVGI
-178 LQAVGDSR
+178 MQAVGDSR
-186 HPLYYLIISSVINV
+186 HPLYYLIVSSVVNV
-200 VLDLFFIGVLHMGV
+200 VLDLFFIAVLGMGV

-219 ATIIAQFIS
+219 ATIIAQYVS
-228 AALCLWQLLRVKE
+228 AIMCLWRLLRVKDN
-241 SYRVQIRCIR
+241 YRVELRKIR

-330 DRAKKGARFG
+330 ERTKRGARFG
-340 TVTSV
+340 TITSV
-345 LMAELIGIVV
+345 ILAELIGVAV
-355 FALAPLLIAAFDTSP
+355 FIFAPQLIAAFDTSP
-370 DVIAYGVEKSRT
+370 DVIAYGVDKART
-382 SGLFYFLLAFSHAM
+382 SVLFYCLLAFSHAM

-402 AGKAMVP
+402 AGKAVVP
-409 MFVMMVCWCI
+409 MFVMMICWCI
-419 IRVAFLAIA
+419 IRVSFLAIA
-428 VPMTGSIQMVY
+428 VPLTGSIQMVY

-453 LWYYRRMDWSRTLA
+453 LWYYRRMDWNRNLA

>member
-1 MTGRGY
+1 
-7 ILDGHEMR
+7 
-15 ERKEMEMAHT
+15 MAQT
-25 VEPMTQGTIWKRIT
+25 TQPMTQGAIWKRIT
-39 SFALPILLGN
+39 YFALPILLGN
-49 LFQQLYNTADS
+49 LFQQMYNTADS

-88 LSGIAIGAGVVIAR
+88 LSGISIGAGVVVAR
-102 YFGGGKEEELH
+102 YYGGSKEEELRM
-113 QAVHT
+113 AVHT

-128 VMTAVGVGFSPQILR
+128 VMTAVGVGLSPQILR
-143 WMDTPENVMYNS
+143 WMDTPENVMHNS

-186 HPLYYLIISSVINV
+186 HPLYYLIVSSVVNV
-200 VLDLFFIGVLHMGV
+200 VLDLFFIAVLGMGV
-214 DGAAW
+214 DGAAL
-219 ATIIAQFIS
+219 ATIIAQYIS
-228 AALCLWQLLRVKE
+228 AALCLWRLLRVKE
-241 SYRVQIRCIR
+241 SYRVELRSIR
-251 FHWDMLKRVV
+251 FHWEMLKRVV
-261 RFGLPSGVQNSI
+261 RFGLPSGIQNSI

-324 LGAGQI
+324 LGANEI
-330 DRAKKGARFG
+330 DRAKRGARFG
-340 TVTSV
+340 TLVSV
-345 LMAELIGIVV
+345 LMAELIGVAV

-428 VPMTGSIQMVY
+428 VPMTGDIQMVY

-453 LWYYRRMDWSRTLA
+453 LWYYRRMDWSRTIG

>member
-1 MTGRGY
+1 
-7 ILDGHEMR
+7 
-15 ERKEMEMAHT
+15 MAHT
-25 VEPMTQGTIWKRIT
+25 TEPMTQGPIWKRIT
-39 SFALPILLGN
+39 YFALPIFLGN
-49 LFQQLYNTADS
+49 LFQQMYNTADS

-88 LSGIAIGAGVVIAR
+88 LSGIAIGAGVVISR
-102 YFGGGKEEELH
+102 YFGGNKLEEMS

-128 VMTAVGVGFSPQILR
+128 VMTAVGVGLSPQILR

-155 QLYLSIYFMGS
+155 QLYLSIYLMGS
-166 LGSVMYNICVGI
+166 LGSVMYNVCVGI
-178 LQAVGDSR
+178 MQAVGDSR
-186 HPLYYLIISSVINV
+186 HPLYYLIVSSVVNV
-200 VLDLFFIGVLHMGV
+200 VLDLFFIAVLGMGV

-219 ATIIAQFIS
+219 ATIIAQYVS
-228 AALCLWQLLRVKE
+228 AIMCLWRLLRVKDN
-241 SYRVQIRCIR
+241 YRVELRKIR

-330 DRAKKGARFG
+330 ERTKRGARFG

-345 LMAELIGIVV
+345 ILAELIGVAV
-355 FALAPLLIAAFDTSP
+355 FIFAPQLIAAFDTSP
-370 DVIAYGVEKSRT
+370 DVIAYGVDKART
-382 SGLFYFLLAFSHAM
+382 SVLFYCLLAFSHAM

-402 AGKAMVP
+402 AGKAVVP
-409 MFVMMVCWCI
+409 MFVMMICWCI
-419 IRVAFLAIA
+419 IRVSFLAIA
-428 VPMTGSIQMVY
+428 VPLTGSIQMVY

-453 LWYYRRMDWSRTLA
+453 LWYYRRMDWNRNLA

>member
-1 MTGRGY
+1 M
-7 ILDGHEMR
+7 
-15 ERKEMEMAHT
+15 KMAHT
-25 VEPMTQGTIWKRIT
+25 TEPMTQGPIWKRIT
-39 SFALPILLGN
+39 YFALPIFLGN
-49 LFQQLYNTADS
+49 LFQQMYNTADS

-88 LSGIAIGAGVVIAR
+88 LSGIAIGAGVVISR
-102 YFGGGKEEELH
+102 YFGGNKLEEMSK
-113 QAVHT
+113 AVHT

-128 VMTAVGVGFSPQILR
+128 VMTAVGVGLSPQILR

-155 QLYLSIYFMGS
+155 QLCLSIYFMGS
-166 LGSVMYNICVGI
+166 LGSVMYNACVGI
-178 LQAVGDSR
+178 MQAVGDSR
-186 HPLYYLIISSVINV
+186 HPLYYLIVSSVVNV
-200 VLDLFFIGVLHMGV
+200 VLDLFFIAVLGMGV

-219 ATIIAQFIS
+219 ATIIAQYVS
-228 AALCLWQLLRVKE
+228 AIMCLWRLLRVKDN
-241 SYRVQIRCIR
+241 YRVELRKIR

-330 DRAKKGARFG
+330 ERTKRGARFG
-340 TVTSV
+340 TITSV
-345 LMAELIGIVV
+345 ILAELIGVAV
-355 FALAPLLIAAFDTSP
+355 FIFAPQLIAAFDTSP
-370 DVIAYGVEKSRT
+370 DVIAYGVDKART
-382 SGLFYFLLAFSHAM
+382 SVLFYCLLAFSHAM

-402 AGKAMVP
+402 ACKAVVP
-409 MFVMMVCWCI
+409 MFVMMICWCI
-419 IRVAFLAIA
+419 IRVSFLAIA
-428 VPMTGSIQMVY
+428 VPLTGSIQMVY
-439 WVYPLTWF
+439 WVYPLAWF

-453 LWYYRRMDWSRTLA
+453 LWYYRRMDWNRNLA

>member
-1 MTGRGY
+1 
-7 ILDGHEMR
+7 
-15 ERKEMEMAHT
+15 MAHT
-25 VEPMTQGTIWKRIT
+25 TEPMTQGPIWKRIT
-39 SFALPILLGN
+39 YFALPILLGN
-49 LFQQLYNTADS
+49 LFQQMYNTADS

-88 LSGIAIGAGVVIAR
+88 LSGIAIGAGVVISR
-102 YFGGGKEEELH
+102 YFGGNKLEEMS

-128 VMTAVGVGFSPQILR
+128 VMTAVGVGLSPQILR

-166 LGSVMYNICVGI
+166 LGSVMYNVCVGI
-178 LQAVGDSR
+178 MQAVGDSR
-186 HPLYYLIISSVINV
+186 HPLYYLIVSSVVNV
-200 VLDLFFIGVLHMGV
+200 VLDLFFIAGLGMGV

-219 ATIIAQFIS
+219 ATIIAQYVS
-228 AALCLWQLLRVKE
+228 AIMCLWRLLRVKDN
-241 SYRVQIRCIR
+241 YRVELRKIR

-330 DRAKKGARFG
+330 ERTKRGARFG
-340 TVTSV
+340 TITSV
-345 LMAELIGIVV
+345 ILAELIGVAV
-355 FALAPLLIAAFDTSP
+355 FIFAPQLIAAFDTSP
-370 DVIAYGVEKSRT
+370 DVIAYGVDKART
-382 SGLFYFLLAFSHAM
+382 SVLFYCLLAFSHAM

-402 AGKAMVP
+402 AGKAVVP
-409 MFVMMVCWCI
+409 MFVMMICWCI
-419 IRVAFLAIA
+419 IRVSFLAIA
-428 VPMTGSIQMVY
+428 VPLTGSIQMVY

-453 LWYYRRMDWSRTLA
+453 LWYYRRMDWNRNLA

>member
-1 MTGRGY
+1 
-7 ILDGHEMR
+7 
-15 ERKEMEMAHT
+15 MAHT
-25 VEPMTQGTIWKRIT
+25 TQPMTQGPIWKRIT
-39 SFALPILLGN
+39 YFALPILLGN
-49 LFQQLYNTADS
+49 LFQQMYNTADS

-88 LSGIAIGAGVVIAR
+88 LSGIAIGAGVVISR
-102 YFGGGKEEELH
+102 YFGGNKLEEMS

-128 VMTAVGVGFSPQILR
+128 AMTAVGVGLSPQILR

-166 LGSVMYNICVGI
+166 LGSVMYNVCVGI
-178 LQAVGDSR
+178 MQAVGDSR
-186 HPLYYLIISSVINV
+186 HPLYYLIVSSVVNV
-200 VLDLFFIGVLHMGV
+200 VLDLFFIAVLGMGV

-219 ATIIAQFIS
+219 ATIIAQYVS
-228 AALCLWQLLRVKE
+228 AIMCLWRLLRVKDN
-241 SYRVQIRCIR
+241 YRVELRKIR

-330 DRAKKGARFG
+330 ERTKRGARFG
-340 TVTSV
+340 TITSV
-345 LMAELIGIVV
+345 ILAELIGVAV
-355 FALAPLLIAAFDTSP
+355 FIFAPQLIAAFDTSP
-370 DVIAYGVEKSRT
+370 DVIAYGVDKART
-382 SGLFYFLLAFSHAM
+382 SVLFYCLLAFSHAM

-402 AGKAMVP
+402 AGKAVVP
-409 MFVMMVCWCI
+409 MFVMMICWCI
-419 IRVAFLAIA
+419 IRVSFLAIA
-428 VPMTGSIQMVY
+428 VPLTGSIQMVY

-453 LWYYRRMDWSRTLA
+453 LWYYRRMDWNRNLA

>member
-1 MTGRGY
+1 
-7 ILDGHEMR
+7 
-15 ERKEMEMAHT
+15 MAHT
-25 VEPMTQGTIWKRIT
+25 TQPMTQGPIWKRIT
-39 SFALPILLGN
+39 YFALPIFLGN
-49 LFQQLYNTADS
+49 LFQQMYNTADS

-88 LSGIAIGAGVVIAR
+88 LSGIAIGAGVVISR
-102 YFGGGKEEELH
+102 YFGGNKLEEMSK
-113 QAVHT
+113 AVHT

-128 VMTAVGVGFSPQILR
+128 VMTAVGVGLSPQILR

-155 QLYLSIYFMGS
+155 QLYLSIYLMGS
-166 LGSVMYNICVGI
+166 LGSVMYNVCVGI
-178 LQAVGDSR
+178 MQAVGDSR
-186 HPLYYLIISSVINV
+186 HPLYYLIVSSVVNV
-200 VLDLFFIGVLHMGV
+200 VLDLFFIAVLGMGV

-219 ATIIAQFIS
+219 ATIIAQYVS
-228 AALCLWQLLRVKE
+228 AIMCLWRLLKVKDN
-241 SYRVQIRCIR
+241 YRVELRKIR

-330 DRAKKGARFG
+330 ERTKRGARFG
-340 TVTSV
+340 TITSV
-345 LMAELIGIVV
+345 ILAELIGVAV
-355 FALAPLLIAAFDTSP
+355 FIFAPQLIAAFDTSP
-370 DVIAYGVEKSRT
+370 DVIAYGVDKART
-382 SGLFYFLLAFSHAM
+382 SVLFYCLLAFSHAM

-402 AGKAMVP
+402 AGKAVVP
-409 MFVMMVCWCI
+409 MFVMMICWCI
-419 IRVAFLAIA
+419 IRVSFLAIA
-428 VPMTGSIQMVY
+428 VPLTGSIQMVY

-453 LWYYRRMDWSRTLA
+453 LWYYRRMDWNRNLA